1 MQDERIVKLL
11 IRRPDDTYLVLKRD
25 RPGALGSIYS
35 LPGGVVD
42 PSLGDIR
49 SLDKWLDDNLNMM
62 LFTES
67 ATLTG
72 EDTQYV
78 PGEGLKE
85 NILYLL
91 FDQNM
96 NRYVPPTDEYVSHE
110 WRKRDELRI
119 FDPIWQG
126 LVQVAIDFYSPPG
139 DLR

>member
-49 SLDKWLDDNLNMM
+49 SLDKWLDDNLNMI